1 MNLKGV
7 FHLTSVNTRY
17 FVYLALGVLF
27 IFVNALPFSRTGVKA
42 TMTQPTSQTA
52 FSSTT
57 DLILEIM
64 LQPAQGSPEGSRV
77 FSDGRYEFLS
87 DFEIVVGYDGKTSRK
102 PVDLKWR
109 GVFQFTNNEL
119 AELRTAILEA
129 DFEHLQAEYKTS
141 QQSLNT
147 STMTWRVLLGN
158 SVKQVVV
165 YGYPNTKVPALDK
178 LYLRFNQI
186 HKGPQTSS
194 AWQVLTKNGIVK
206 RTINCDVS
214 SVEFLRPVL
223 QALFASDSLDSS
235 GTSSA
240 LPAPDAVLLEI
251 LWKQDGK
258 DVETTRLYGDGR
270 YELSKNGAQSLVKT
284 LSPAQIVLVEQTLNA
299 IAWKDL
305 PEPVCEQP
313 PTK

>member
-1 MNLKGV
+1 MNHKGV
-7 FHLTSVNTRY
+7 YPLTPVNTSY
-17 FVYLALGVLF
+17 FAYFILGVLF
-27 IFVNALPFSRTGVKA
+27 IFANALPFSRTGVKA
-42 TMTQPTSQTA
+42 TMTQATNQTA
-52 FSSTT
+52 FSSAT

-64 LQPAQGSPEGSRV
+64 LQPNQGSPEGSRV

-87 DFEIVVGYDGKTSRK
+87 DFEIVVDYDGKTSRK
-102 PVDLKWR
+102 PVELKWR
-109 GVFQFTNNEL
+109 AVFKFSSNEL
-119 AELRTAILEA
+119 SELKAAILEA
-129 DFEHLQAEYKTS
+129 DFEHLQAEYKTGTAS
-141 QQSLNT
+141 INT
-147 STMTWRVLLGN
+147 STMTWRVLLGKT
-158 SVKQVVV
+158 VKQVVV
-165 YGYPNTKVPALDK
+165 YGYPNTKVPALEK

-194 AWQVLTKNGIVK
+194 VWHVLTKDGIVK
-206 RTINCDVS
+206 RTIDCDVS

-235 GTSSA
+235 GTGSP
-240 LPAPDAVLLEI
+240 LPKPDAVLLEI
-251 LWKQDGK
+251 LWKQAGK

-270 YELSKNGAQSLVKT
+270 YELSKNGVQSLVKT
-284 LSPAQIVLVEQTLNA
+284 LSPAQIVLVEQSLNA

>member
-1 MNLKGV
+1 MTHAKVLPQTPIKAN
-7 FHLTSVNTRY
+7 Y
-17 FVYLALGVLF
+17 FMYIVISLMF
-27 IFVNALPFSRTGVKA
+27 IINALPLSRTGVKA

-52 FSSTT
+52 FSAT

-64 LQPAQGSPEGSRV
+64 LQPNQGSPEGSRV

-87 DFEIVVGYDGKTSRK
+87 DFEIIVGYDGKSTRQA
-102 PVDLKWR
+102 VDLKWR
-109 GVFQFTNNEL
+109 AVYTFSKTEL
-119 AELRTAILEA
+119 QELRAAILEA
-129 DFEHLQAEYKTS
+129 DFEHLQAEYQTS
-141 QQSLNT
+141 NASINT

-158 SVKQVVV
+158 TVKQVVV
-165 YGYPNTKVPALDK
+165 YGYPNTKVPALEK

-194 AWQVLTKNGIVK
+194 VWRVLTKNGIVQ
-206 RTINCDVS
+206 RTIDCDVS
-214 SVEFLRPVL
+214 GVEFLRPVL

-235 GTSSA
+235 GSSSA

-251 LWKQDGK
+251 FWKQDGK
-258 DVETTRLYGDGR
+258 DVEATRLYGDGR
-270 YELSKNGAQSLVKT
+270 YELSKSGVQSLVKT
-284 LSPAQIVLVEQTLNA
+284 LSPAQIVLVEQSLNA